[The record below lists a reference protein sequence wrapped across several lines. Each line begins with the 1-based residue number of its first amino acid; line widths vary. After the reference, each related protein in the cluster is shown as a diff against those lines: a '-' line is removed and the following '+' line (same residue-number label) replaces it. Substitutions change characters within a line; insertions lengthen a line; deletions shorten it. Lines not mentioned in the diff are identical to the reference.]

1 MLARTS
7 EMFVYQPA
15 KFGFSRDFGIG
26 DKAKNVCHMLV
37 REVDWDHCS
46 SRRDIKANG
55 FLVIVEL
62 RTFIIKS
69 HFDEVL
75 STIRE
80 KLYDIGYPMNFIFSS
95 IWNLINPS
103 NEAILAQWLRQTDD
117 CEVLYFSG
125 ANNTVAKSK

>member
-1 MLARTS
+1 
-7 EMFVYQPA
+7 
-15 KFGFSRDFGIG
+15 
-26 DKAKNVCHMLV
+26 MLV

-46 SRRDIKANG
+46 NRRDIKANG

-80 KLYDIGYPMNFIFSS
+80 KLYDIGYPMKFIFS
-95 IWNLINPS
+95 
-103 NEAILAQWLRQTDD
+103 AI
-117 CEVLYFSG
+117 
-125 ANNTVAKSK
+125 